1 MDGLR
6 RDLRPWRRASIGL
19 LLLPALATTIGD
31 VCMADQSEANGRTD
45 DEIRHGFV
53 LFVLARNTL
62 DVGSCKVPA

>member
-19 LLLPALATTIGD
+19 LLLPALVTIIGD
-31 VCMADQSEANGRTD
+31 ACMADQPEANGHTD

-53 LFVLARNTL
+53 LVVLARNTL